1 MPHLKILFNIT
12 LQLTPRLSNVLQ
24 WADTKV
30 VYIGYLHHC
39 ADTKVVYIGYLHHC
53 ADTNIVYVYIGY
65 LHHSYYVPIH
75 QSFLTLSILRM
86 CYTE

>member
-24 WADTKV
+24 W
-30 VYIGYLHHC
+30 